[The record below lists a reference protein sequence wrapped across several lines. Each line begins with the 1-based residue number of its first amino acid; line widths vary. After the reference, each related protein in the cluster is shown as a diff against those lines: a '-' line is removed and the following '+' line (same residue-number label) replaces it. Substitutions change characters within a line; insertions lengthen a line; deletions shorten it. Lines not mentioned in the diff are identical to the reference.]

1 MVLLAASKRR
11 IAMEEKQAKFPEFH
25 PGDVIRVMQ
34 KIKEGEKERLQA
46 FEGTVIALKGTQEN
60 RSFTVR
66 KLGANGI
73 GVERIWM
80 ISSPHIDSITIK
92 NIGAVRR
99 AKLYYL
105 RTKKTKRD
113 LRTYKVV

>member
-1 MVLLAASKRR
+1 
-11 IAMEEKQAKFPEFH
+11 MEKEAKFPQFH

-34 KIKEGEKERLQA
+34 KIKEGDKERLQA
-46 FEGTVIALKGTQEN
+46 FEGTVIAMKGVSES

-66 KLGANGI
+66 KIGANGI
-73 GVERIWM
+73 GVERIWQ
-80 ISSPHIDSITIK
+80 INSPHLESITIK
-92 NIGAVRR
+92 NVGDVRR

-113 LRTYKVV
+113 LRTYKV